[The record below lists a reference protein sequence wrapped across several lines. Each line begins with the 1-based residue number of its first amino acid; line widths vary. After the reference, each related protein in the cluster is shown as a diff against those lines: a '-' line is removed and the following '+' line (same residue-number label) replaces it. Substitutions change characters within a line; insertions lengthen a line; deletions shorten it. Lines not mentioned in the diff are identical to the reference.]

1 MLNFVKSLS
10 KNYKSFKFYF
20 RIHPLMKIDKYKKV
34 TNYKNII
41 ISKNSLTHDFKT
53 CSYVIFR
60 GSAAVFEAI
69 KYGLRPIYLKT
80 DDFDINPLQNI
91 YPTRINITKNKDLKM
106 SYDVL
111 KMKKLIKN

>member
-41 ISKNSLTHDFKT
+41 ISKILLLLILRLVHMLFL
-53 CSYVIFR
+53 
-60 GSAAVFEAI
+60 EAQQL
-69 KYGLRPIYLKT
+69 YLRLLNM
-80 DDFDINPLQNI
+80 D
-91 YPTRINITKNKDLKM
+91 
-106 SYDVL
+106 
-111 KMKKLIKN
+111 